1 MNGNCGGGQ
10 RITSWYGLQQM
21 SPMCP
26 LDLIANA
33 KFGNIQGALKN
44 STNFGNPGSW
54 TEVGSN
60 IVIASAPVCIAL
72 GTDSQQKVEDAAQW
86 NFSHLTWKGDSTVA
100 PPLRR
105 TIFLRAGNEW
115 LNRIQFTISGMT
127 PTNVQLSFLSNAATR
142 GDDQGTWP
150 VIDFTGTFVGATLEI
165 SILGRGP
172 VQMGMLVTNST
183 TYYMYDLLCIAVS

>member
-10 RITSWYGLQQM
+10 SINSWYGLQQL
-21 SPMCP
+21 SPKCP

-33 KFGNIQGALKN
+33 KFGSVQGVLKS

-86 NFSHLTWKGDSTVA
+86 NFSHLTWKGDSSFA

-105 TIFLRAGNEW
+105 TIFLRAGDEW

-127 PTNVQLSFLSNAATR
+127 PTNVQLSFLNNAATR
-142 GDDQGTWP
+142 GDAQGTWP
-150 VIDFTGTFVGATLEI
+150 VIDFTGTFVGSTLDFT
-165 SILGRGP
+165 LLQAGQVR
-172 VQMGMLVTNST
+172 VGMLITNGS
-183 TYYMYDLLCIAVS
+183 TYYMYDMEWIIVR